1 VVIGQRRAR
10 RGQNSS
16 RSRGAVSA
24 VSTSATASRV
34 TRSASRSRV
43 MDPAHLATGKDEFGD
58 FLKKVAKA
66 YRRR

>member
-1 VVIGQRRAR
+1 
-10 RGQNSS
+10 
-16 RSRGAVSA
+16 
-24 VSTSATASRV
+24 
-34 TRSASRSRV
+34 